1 MLHCTDEK
9 MPTGDSNHP
18 AGSTDDVIVPRGN
31 FARKIVGIIKQVAL
45 CLMAATLVSA
55 CVEAVTAH
63 ATNCAEAYCDL

>member
-1 MLHCTDEK
+1 MLFCTDEK
-9 MPTGDSNHP
+9 KPTGNCISP

-31 FARKIVGIIKQVAL
+31 FARKIGAAIKQVAL

-55 CVEAVTAH
+55 CVEVVTAN

>member
-9 MPTGDSNHP
+9 KPTGNCISP
-18 AGSTDDVIVPRGN
+18 AGSTDGAIVPRGN
-31 FARKIVGIIKQVAL
+31 FARKIGGIIKQVAL